1 MCSCVFNLHLLY
13 FLELLRRH
21 SQTARA
27 SMPPFSNCMKSVL
40 PHCQTVN
47 SWQQSSRGRRL
58 RREYVSICGVH
69 ATLSRTTQVFVA
81 TLCVAVHSSSSFPSD
96 SPMKFSSSFFA
107 CLAFSAFVAFMSFLA
122 RFSEDLVELELE
134 EALSSPFSAATRL
147 CLLFRVGS
155 GAFLSRLLL
164 DLEVFDLPAPLADG
178 APQASL
184 DFLPCSG
191 ADS

>member
-1 MCSCVFNLHLLY
+1 MCSCVFNLHLLDFSLSCY
-13 FLELLRRH
+13 GVILRLQER
-21 SQTARA
+21 
-27 SMPPFSNCMKSVL
+27 P
-40 PHCQTVN
+40 
-47 SWQQSSRGRRL
+47 
-58 RREYVSICGVH
+58 
-69 ATLSRTTQVFVA
+69 
-81 TLCVAVHSSSSFPSD
+81 
-96 SPMKFSSSFFA
+96 PMKFSSSLFA

-147 CLLFRVGS
+147 CLLFLVGS
-155 GAFLSRLLL
+155 GACLARLLL

-178 APQASL
+178 TPQASL